1 MNENL
6 YNILIIDDHPI
17 VTDGLETLLDT
28 HIQAHYTKTND
39 LNTLK
44 QVLTG
49 TDFNLCITDL
59 EFPGT
64 DGFNLI
70 RMIHEHLPQCP
81 ILVYT
86 MHEEPWIATKLYESD
101 IRDFISGAVSKHAD
115 LDEIPIAVNAIR
127 NGQEYFSQAF
137 SLLHDKRSITENRSP
152 YRTLS
157 EREKEVLTYLMQG
170 LSTREIARRMYLSI
184 NTIQTYR
191 KRLLEKMNA
200 KNVAEL
206 VSKCKGLF

>member
-17 VTDGLETLLDT
+17 VTDGLETLLGT

-70 RMIHEHLPQCP
+70 RMIHEHSG
-81 ILVYT
+81 
-86 MHEEPWIATKLYESD
+86 LY
-101 IRDFISGAVSKHAD
+101 HA
-115 LDEIPIAVNAIR
+115 
-127 NGQEYFSQAF
+127 
-137 SLLHDKRSITENRSP
+137 
-152 YRTLS
+152 
-157 EREKEVLTYLMQG
+157 
-170 LSTREIARRMYLSI
+170 
-184 NTIQTYR
+184 
-191 KRLLEKMNA
+191 
-200 KNVAEL
+200 
-206 VSKCKGLF
+206 

>member
-6 YNILIIDDHPI
+6 YNILMIDDHPI
-17 VTDGLETLLDT
+17 VTDGLEKLLST
-28 HIQAHYTKTND
+28 HIQAHCMKAND

-64 DGFNLI
+64 DGFN
-70 RMIHEHLPQCP
+70 RN
-81 ILVYT
+81 
-86 MHEEPWIATKLYESD
+86 
-101 IRDFISGAVSKHAD
+101 FISGAVSKHAD
-115 LDEIPIAVNAIR
+115 LNEIPMAVNTIR

-137 SLLHDKRSITENRSP
+137 SLLHDKRSRTENRSP

-157 EREKEVLTYLMQG
+157 DREKEVLTYLMQG

>member
-6 YNILIIDDHPI
+6 YNILMIDDHPI
-17 VTDGLETLLDT
+17 VTDGLEKLLST
-28 HIQAHYTKTND
+28 HIQAHCMKAND

-115 LDEIPIAVNAIR
+115 LDEIPMAVNTIR

-152 YRTLS
+152 YRTL
-157 EREKEVLTYLMQG
+157 G